1 MKSVLITGCSSG
13 IGLATAKLLKK
24 NQWNV
29 FATARNS
36 NDLSMLT
43 EHNFNAVPLDIAN
56 TASVINCVNQV
67 VEKSNGTIC
76 AVVNN
81 AGFGLPGA
89 IEDLTRQSMIEQFEV
104 NFFGLFDLTNRL
116 IPYLIKKEHA
126 RIVNISS
133 VVGRVAIPFMG
144 IYSASK
150 FALEAATDA
159 QRIELGNTSVRVS
172 LIQPGPI
179 TSKFS
184 AHCLNEIDPLR
195 SDLNSRFNME
205 YRKYY
210 QNRYSKKI
218 IEEKFRLPPDAVASK
233 VLHALE
239 SRYPKIRYK
248 VTLPAYIMDFCV
260 RFLPASYI
268 DGFFK
273 NKISSYIK

>member
-179 TSKFS
+179 KSKFS

-248 VTLPAYIMDFCV
+248 VTLPAYIMDFCF